1 MAERLK
7 LEKDYSEHPVP
18 EALRPTFRKIA
29 DAFVAGDYTLR
40 SHPIEGVAPVD
51 PEVADLIES
60 NVTAYG
66 DALAPLDE
74 ETWVRSIY
82 QWEQGYWEFLVDL
95 TTENQPVSD
104 LTLHAKLWEADFRLE
119 IWSVHVP

>member
-1 MAERLK
+1 MK
-7 LEKDYSEHPVP
+7 LQKDEAEHPVP
-18 EALRPTFRKIA
+18 EELRPTFRLIA
-29 DAFVAGDYTLR
+29 DAFIGGDYRLEN
-40 SHPIEGVAPVD
+40 HAIDGVAPIDSKVAEVISYSVD
-51 PEVADLIES
+51 G
-60 NVTAYG
+60 YG

-74 ETWVRSIY
+74 ETWIRSIY

-104 LTLHAKLWEADFRLE
+104 LTLHAKLWEVDFRLE

>member
-1 MAERLK
+1 M
-7 LEKDYSEHPVP
+7 
-18 EALRPTFRKIA
+18 ALR
-29 DAFVAGDYTLR
+29 R
-40 SHPIEGVAPVD
+40 SIPAWRRSS
-51 PEVADLIES
+51 AR
-60 NVTAYG
+60 YG
-66 DALAPLDE
+66 DALAPLDDA
-74 ETWVRSIY
+74 TWIRSIY